1 MTLKLSARN
10 LSMRFKDRVL
20 FYIPELKI
28 GPNEAVY
35 LQGDNG
41 VGKTTLLKIMAGL
54 IEPTS
59 GDIDF
64 PLPSLLKRMLGAR
77 TRSDIIY
84 LHQSPYLF
92 DGSVFQNVAYGVK
105 YTSESKQEKRNK
117 VIKAL
122 RMVGLETLADEHV
135 SLLSGGERQ
144 RVAMAR
150 AWILNPSI
158 LLMDEPSASLDQ
170 ESIERLV
177 LMSKDLLSR
186 GASLVIT
193 SHQSNSLTRL
203 CQKQWCIEDK
213 SLTEK
218 PILQLIQEK
227 QYAIS
232 NAN

>member
-20 FYIPELKI
+20 FYIPEIKI

-35 LQGDNG
+35 LKGDNG
-41 VGKTTLLKIMAGL
+41 VGKTTLLKIFAGL
-54 IEPTS
+54 VEPTD
-59 GDIDF
+59 GEIDF
-64 PLPSLLKRMLGAR
+64 PSPSWFKRALGIR
-77 TRSDIIY
+77 TRRDIIY

-92 DGSVFQNVAYGVK
+92 DGTVYQNVAYGVK
-105 YTSESKQEKRNK
+105 YGGECKLEKRNR
-117 VIKAL
+117 VITAL
-122 RMVGLETLADEHV
+122 RMVGLETLAEEHV
-135 SLLSGGERQ
+135 SLLSGGEKQ

-170 ESIERLV
+170 ESIDRLV
-177 LMSKDLLSR
+177 VMSKDLLSR

-193 SHQSNSLTRL
+193 SHQSNALTQL
-203 CQKQWCIEDK
+203 CQKQWCIENK
-213 SLTEK
+213 SLSEK
-218 PILQLIQEK
+218 PLLQLIQEK
-227 QYAIS
+227 HYAIS